1 MAHHATNANYYPWRC
16 TTGWG
21 PAPTADAE
29 WDRLLGR
36 LGLTDA
42 EALAAVR
49 EGREVGQ
56 TIKSFVRRAFHEHF
70 IPEDVLRAMNL
81 QREAGRSQLFRHN
94 YARARRAAQA

>member
-1 MAHHATNANYYPWRC
+1 MDHHAADVNYSAWRSRSRS
-16 TTGWG
+16 GSLP
-21 PAPTADAE
+21 PATADAE

-56 TIKSFVRRAFHEHF
+56 TIRSFVRWAFRQHF
-70 IPEDVLRAMNL
+70 IPEDVLLAMNL
-81 QREAGRSQLFRHN
+81 QLEAGTLW
-94 YARARRAAQA
+94 